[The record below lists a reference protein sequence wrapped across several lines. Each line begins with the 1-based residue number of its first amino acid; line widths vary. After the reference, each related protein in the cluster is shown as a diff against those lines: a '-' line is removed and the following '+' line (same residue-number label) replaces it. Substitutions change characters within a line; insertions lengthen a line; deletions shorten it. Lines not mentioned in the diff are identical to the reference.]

1 VSAKTEYLERE
12 QRYARPVAIVTALG
26 VSLFVVAA
34 IGPALAGMTTSGRD
48 AQQLRDFHDHASGL
62 LAFSIVSAIAVLLVT
77 PCLVYLFRAA
87 RARNPRV
94 RREMIGLIYIGFVLL
109 AVSLVL
115 SWVARHDTAN
125 MFVQEVAGRK
135 FPSHFAKGLL
145 DDSSL
150 GQTAGALLLPAAL
163 ALITS
168 TIYVSLQALRTG
180 LLTRFWGTFGMAV
193 GAGFLFLGPIGI
205 VLWLAYVAVLI
216 GGWLP
221 SGRPPAWT
229 TGEAMPWPKPGEQ
242 PQRGAGGDPSS
253 PGREPGGDPAAPGR
267 AAEEAAGIGSVVE
280 GEAQPVQRQPGERR
294 KRKRRQQPDSG

>member
-1 VSAKTEYLERE
+1 
-12 QRYARPVAIVTALG
+12 
-26 VSLFVVAA
+26 
-34 IGPALAGMTTSGRD
+34 
-48 AQQLRDFHDHASGL
+48 
-62 LAFSIVSAIAVLLVT
+62 
-77 PCLVYLFRAA
+77 
-87 RARNPRV
+87 
-94 RREMIGLIYIGFVLL
+94 MIGLIYIGFVLL
-109 AVSLVL
+109 AVSVVL

-125 MFVQEVAGRK
+125 TFVQEVAGRK
-135 FPSHFAKGLL
+135 FPSRFAKGLL

-168 TIYVSLQALRTG
+168 TIYVSLQAQRTG

-242 PQRGAGGDPSS
+242 PQRPGGDPAA
-253 PGREPGGDPAAPGR
+253 PGSEAGPGGDPAAPGR
-267 AAEEAAGIGSVVE
+267 EAEEAAGG
-280 GEAQPVQRQPGERR
+280 GPEAQPVQRQPGERR
-294 KRKRRQQPDSG
+294 KRKRRQ